1 MSESPEPTKV
11 VVTEVKGTVTIQQTH
26 KIFKVLM
33 MLGRLCLLGAIVLLF
48 TNADQGAA
56 IAALGIIG
64 LGLYVVGRV
73 GKWWC
78 ND

>member
-1 MSESPEPTKV
+1 MSEDNEAQKV

-33 MLGRLCLLGAIVLLF
+33 LLGRLCLLGAIVQLF
-48 TNADQGAA
+48 MNADKGET
-56 IAALGIIG
+56 IVALGIAG
-64 LGLYVVGRV
+64 LVLYGVGRV

>member
-1 MSESPEPTKV
+1 MSEDNGAQKV

-26 KIFKVLM
+26 KIFKVAM
-33 MLGRLCLLGAIVLLF
+33 ALGRLCLLGAIVLLF
-48 TNADQGAA
+48 TNADQGEA